1 MLCVLHLFCG
11 NFTPIYSINLLHPMQ
26 QEAFPHQYLRSRIC
40 FARTIAHAFIM
51 VLVQMCNPKIDNF
64 DWIKMKGKLRLVI
77 RIEHCSIPSLF
88 FRSIRQTNIPYNRI
102 VNKIFSCRYPAPQ
115 STMSYIFR
123 CKKYRIIWAGRKKFH
138 FFPNL
143 VIHIGSTHHPV
154 CPVENCGKLPNY
166 VWDLYIGTAL
176 HAV

>member
-1 MLCVLHLFCG
+1 MKLLKKVKFKRNCWTRPWIKRRNVFGAHHARRAEKGRSKYKCSYTKFSLFHFVSFFGFWTMLCVLHLFCG

-64 DWIKMKGKLRLVI
+64 DWIKMKGQLRLVI

-102 VNKIFSCRYPAPQ
+102 VNKIFSCRYPAP
-115 STMSYIFR
+115 
-123 CKKYRIIWAGRKKFH
+123 
-138 FFPNL
+138 
-143 VIHIGSTHHPV
+143 
-154 CPVENCGKLPNY
+154 
-166 VWDLYIGTAL
+166 
-176 HAV
+176 